1 VDDTLIVSSDVNLLH
16 EKKLLSSRLIRKL
29 SVKCIS
35 LKELKFTEKE
45 EKGYYD
51 YRIGMLRKVSKEIKY
66 LCG

>member
-1 VDDTLIVSSDVNLLH
+1 MSIYCMRRSFCPQGSM
-16 EKKLLSSRLIRKL
+16 RKF

-35 LKELKFTEKE
+35 LKELKFIEIE

>member
-1 VDDTLIVSSDVNLLH
+1 MRRSSCPQA
-16 EKKLLSSRLIRKL
+16 SMRKF

-35 LKELKFTEKE
+35 LKELKFTEIE